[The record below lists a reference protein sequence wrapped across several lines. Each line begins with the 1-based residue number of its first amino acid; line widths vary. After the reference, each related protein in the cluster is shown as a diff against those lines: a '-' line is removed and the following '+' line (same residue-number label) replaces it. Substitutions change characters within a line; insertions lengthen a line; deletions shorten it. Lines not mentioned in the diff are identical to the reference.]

1 MRTINFEDLFD
12 WEVESDRH
20 YYALLE
26 RKSYEE
32 WEEYEEEQ
40 RRKRLPAIIQVLIP
54 TKQSYEA
61 KSKSM
66 ALSRTNQEI
75 I

>member
-1 MRTINFEDLFD
+1 MKTINFEDLFD
-12 WEVESDRH
+12 WQLESDRH

-32 WEEYEEEQ
+32 WEQFEEEQ
-40 RRKRLPAIIQVLIP
+40 RRKRLPAIIKVLIP
-54 TKQSYEA
+54 TKQTYET